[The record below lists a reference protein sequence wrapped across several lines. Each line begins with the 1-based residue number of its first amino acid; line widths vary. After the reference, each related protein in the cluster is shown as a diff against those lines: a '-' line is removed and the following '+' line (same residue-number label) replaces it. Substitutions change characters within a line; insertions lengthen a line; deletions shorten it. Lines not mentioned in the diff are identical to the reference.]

1 MNTKKLF
8 AVLLAVLL
16 ALTATAC
23 GGNGGDDQEELL
35 SIGIMQFMQHAA
47 LDDATAGFK
56 KALADNGL
64 IDGVNIRINEQNAQ
78 GDTNNCSTI
87 ADQFVAEN
95 VDLVLAVATPAAQA
109 MAGKTTEIPILGTA
123 VTDYVVAKLVDSDE
137 VPGGNVS
144 GTSDMNPVKEQI
156 DLLVEFA
163 PEAKKIGLIYTA
175 SEDNSA
181 LQAGLAKEAIE
192 ALGLEPVIVT
202 INNSNDVQQAV
213 QNIVTRCDALYV
225 PTDNT
230 MASAMPIV
238 RASPSKR
245 RFRSS
250 QAIQRRDGGRSC
262 DAGDA
267 YWDPIPDRSHGRGI
281 LKNGQ
286 TSQRCHKRATGFD
299 YVVNGTVAKNG
310 IAIPDYLLDFVEMME
325 ARINRLFRAR
335 WLGLLVHHDDRRT
348 APDIEHCGFD
358 SRGSVPSAATAAAA
372 IVAGTN
378 PLAASALAFVR
389 ERLPG
394 ALPHEAAHPAA
405 FSGHPDDDRALL
417 NNLRVMGKAN
427 LPARVQSVNFSWR
440 IWAD

>member
-16 ALTATAC
+16 ALGATAC
-23 GGNGGDDQEELL
+23 GGNGGDDQEELI
-35 SIGIMQFMQHAA
+35 SIGIMQFMQHEA

-64 IDGVNIRINEQNAQ
+64 IDGQTIRINMQNAQ

-109 MAGKTTEIPILGTA
+109 MAGKTTDIPILGTA
-123 VTDYVVAKLVDSDE
+123 VTDYVVAKLVYSDE

-156 DLLVEFA
+156 DLLLEFA

-181 LQAGLAKEAIE
+181 LQAGLAKDAIE

-238 RASPSKR
+238 QSITVEAKIPVVAGEYS
-245 RFRSS
+245 
-250 QAIQRRDGGRSC
+250 AVMAGGL
-262 DAGDA
+262 ATLGIT
-267 YWDPIPDRSHGRGI
+267 YWDLGYQTGLMAVEI
-281 LKNGQ
+281 LKNGADV
-286 TSQRCHKRATGFD
+286 ATMPIQWAAGFD
-299 YVVNGTVAKNG
+299 YVVNGTVAEELG

-325 ARINRLFRAR
+325 
-335 WLGLLVHHDDRRT
+335 
-348 APDIEHCGFD
+348 
-358 SRGSVPSAATAAAA
+358 
-372 IVAGTN
+372 
-378 PLAASALAFVR
+378 
-389 ERLPG
+389 
-394 ALPHEAAHPAA
+394 
-405 FSGHPDDDRALL
+405 
-417 NNLRVMGKAN
+417 
-427 LPARVQSVNFSWR
+427 
-440 IWAD
+440 